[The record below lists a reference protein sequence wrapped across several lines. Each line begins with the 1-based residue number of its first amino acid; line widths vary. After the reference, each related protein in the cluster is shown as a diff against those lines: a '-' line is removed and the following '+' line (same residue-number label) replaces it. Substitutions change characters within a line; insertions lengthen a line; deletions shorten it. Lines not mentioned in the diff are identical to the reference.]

1 MPVIGENNVD
11 YVLEVDTTTDLTFS
25 ITKGRVWNWTQHF
38 GYCEDSEF
46 LKKKLLNFFAL
57 VLPIL
62 AIGEFVRF

>member
-25 ITKGRVWNWTQHF
+25 ITKGRVWYWPQHF
-38 GYCEDSEF
+38 GYGEDSE
-46 LKKKLLNFFAL
+46 LKKKKLLNFFAL